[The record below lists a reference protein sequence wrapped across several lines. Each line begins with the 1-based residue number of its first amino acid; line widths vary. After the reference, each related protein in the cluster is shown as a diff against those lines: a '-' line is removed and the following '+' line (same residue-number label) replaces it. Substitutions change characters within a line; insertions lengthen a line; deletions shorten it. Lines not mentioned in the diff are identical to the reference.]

1 MERLLVTVEELAAL
15 AGVDKRTVWRD
26 VKRGRCPRPL
36 SHVRFKAARWSLAA
50 VRPWIAR
57 RRGEQPGNPPPIMSP
72 AEWWAQPLPEL
83 VTVEELTQ
91 LVPLSERTI
100 WRLVAAG
107 EFIGPLDKPERPRLW
122 RTADVRAWLKA
133 KQEEQA
139 EADNG

>member
-1 MERLLVTVEELAAL
+1 MERLLVTVAELATL

-26 VKRGRCPRPL
+26 VKRGRCPPPL
-36 SHVRFKAARWSLAA
+36 SHLKFKAARWSLPA
-50 VRPWIAR
+50 VRPWVAR
-57 RRGEQPGNPPPIMSP
+57 RRGQDLGKLSEIVSP

-91 LVPLSERTI
+91 LLPFSERTI

-107 EFIGPLDKPERPRLW
+107 ELIGPLEKPERPRLW

-139 EADNG
+139 DADNG